1 MVVLKYGC
9 FPPIAGA
16 GRGSAPGKNRVIFF
30 SALYLVDGDLD
41 ICRSFTLF
49 PVPEALLSLI
59 RKKTVLFDLGYF
71 PIKGE
76 FVNRAHFRNKKCG

>member
-16 GRGSAPGKNRVIFF
+16 GRGSAPGNNRVTFF
-30 SALYLVDGDLD
+30 SALYLVDGDPD
-41 ICRSFTLF
+41 ICRSFTRF
-49 PVPEALLSLI
+49 PVPEAFLSLI
-59 RKKTVLFDLGYF
+59 RKKNRPLDLGYF

-76 FVNRAHFRNKKCG
+76 FVNRAHFRNKNEP